1 MTETVVQKYKGQLL
15 LMVLVAG
22 ILGAALLVLGVHYWE
37 DIKANAVLYAL
48 VKIICIIV
56 PLMLAVAYLTFAERK
71 IIGYMQ
77 VRIGPNRVGP
87 RGWLQPIA
95 DALKLLMKEIV
106 VPTNANR
113 FLFIVAPTLSIAPA
127 LAAWAV
133 LPFTD
138 KLVLANIDAS
148 LLYVL
153 ALTSVGVYGVIIA
166 GWSSNSK
173 YAFLG
178 AMRSAA
184 QIVSYE
190 IAMGFALVG
199 VLIAGGSLNLVEI
212 VEAQQGSFL
221 HWFWLPLLPLF
232 LVYFISGVAETNR
245 APFDVSEG
253 ESEIVAGFHV
263 EYSGM
268 AFAVFFLAE
277 YANMILIAA
286 LAALMFLGGWL
297 SPFEGI
303 LPDRFLSSGLVGLV
317 LGHGVHWLFG
327 KMAIMLL
334 LFLWFRATFPRY
346 RYDQIMR
353 LGWKVFIP
361 ITIVWLVLE
370 GAAVVLDIGPWFD

>member
-1 MTETVVQKYKGQLL
+1 MIETLQSN
-15 LMVLVAG
+15 
-22 ILGAALLVLGVHYWE
+22 LGALSDVFIILS
-37 DIKANAVLYAL
+37 
-48 VKIICIIV
+48 KITLIV
-56 PLMLAVAYLTFAERK
+56 VPIMLSVAYLTLAERK
-71 IIGYMQ
+71 VIGYIQ

-87 RGWLQPIA
+87 RGLLQPIA
-95 DALKLLMKEIV
+95 DGLKLLLKEII

-113 FLFIVAPTLSIAPA
+113 FLFVVAPILALMPA

-133 LPFTD
+133 IPFSD
-138 KLVLANIDAS
+138 GMVLADIDAG
-148 LLYVL
+148 LLYIL
-153 ALTSVGVYGVIIA
+153 ALTSMGVYGIIIA
-166 GWSSNSK
+166 GWASNSK

-178 AMRSAA
+178 ALRSAA
-184 QIVSYE
+184 QVVSYE

-199 VLIAGGSLNLVEI
+199 VLLAAGSLNLGTI
-212 VEAQQGSFL
+212 VTSQQGGIL

-245 APFDVSEG
+245 APFDVAEG

-268 AFAVFFLAE
+268 TFALFFLAE

-286 LAALMFLGGWL
+286 LTSLMFCGGWL
-297 SPFEGI
+297 SPFQGIPVLEG
-303 LPDRFLSSGLVGLV
+303 LFAWVPGLV
-317 LGHGVHWLFG
+317 WLLA
-327 KMAIMLL
+327 KMAFFLF

-361 ITIVWLVLE
+361 ITIVWLLVVA
-370 GAAVVLDIGPWFD
+370 GAVVIHLGPWFA